1 MAVLDFRLDLKVK
14 LHKNK
19 NVQKSETTLKIWN
32 FFLHLKYLIPKIL
45 HNF

>member
-19 NVQKSETTLKIWN
+19 NVQKSETTLKIWI
-32 FFLHLKYLIPKIL
+32 FLHLKYLIPKIL